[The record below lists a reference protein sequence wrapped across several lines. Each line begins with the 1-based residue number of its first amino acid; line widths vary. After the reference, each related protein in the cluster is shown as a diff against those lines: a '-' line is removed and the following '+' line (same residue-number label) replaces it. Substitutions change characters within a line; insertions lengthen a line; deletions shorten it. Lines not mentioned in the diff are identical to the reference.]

1 MKRPWR
7 VGVVVCAV
15 ALGCML
21 VAITAKDSSNVECE
35 DTPYQCPQLTSQ
47 QIAEAE
53 ARIAG
58 GEPFDWVAWSYG
70 FHPTDIG
77 LYHFGRQ
84 MGVVDWEAEPWGYYW
99 MPPPEGSDEWR

>member
-1 MKRPWR
+1 

-15 ALGCML
+15 AL
-21 VAITAKDSSNVECE
+21 VSVIAISTLSAQDAERE
-35 DTPYQCPQLTSQ
+35 GLTYQCPQLTSQ
-47 QIAEAE
+47 QITEAE

-84 MGVVDWEAEPWGYYW
+84 MGVVDWEAEPGGYYW
-99 MPPPEGSDEWR
+99 MPPPEGGDEWR